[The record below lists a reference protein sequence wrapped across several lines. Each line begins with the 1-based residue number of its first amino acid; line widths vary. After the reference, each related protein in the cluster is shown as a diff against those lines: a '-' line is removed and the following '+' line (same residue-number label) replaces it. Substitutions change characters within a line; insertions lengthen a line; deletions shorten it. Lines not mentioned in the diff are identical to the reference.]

1 MSAGGYAR
9 YLTAQCLSMPDC
21 FKFRNKIGLDV
32 AMQALPE
39 TWRTKRVSM
48 DELWRYAI
56 LCRVANVM
64 RP

>member
-1 MSAGGYAR
+1 
-9 YLTAQCLSMPDC
+9 MPDC
-21 FKFRNKIGLDV
+21 FKFRNKIGLNV
-32 AMQALPE
+32 AMQALQE
-39 TWRTKRVSM
+39 TWRTKRVIM